1 MIRSKLG
8 LLGLCAMVL
17 GVMAISASG
26 AQAAGSWLVLNAA
39 ENAETEVKVVE
50 GKVNLLAA
58 LTGEI
63 DTPEPKLL
71 THLVS
76 LTVTV
81 TCTNFT
87 TSGISL
93 EPEGKLSEGGRV
105 VFTGC
110 SVVAKDSKGVE
121 SGECSVKSP
130 EKPVG
135 TIESEEG
142 KGELVLHELAGGA
155 KDVLTKIEPKTAGG
169 AFATLKFAPKTE
181 TSTCLLPASNPV
193 KGVLY
198 VKDCAVGGNG
208 AETFAVKHLIEQGP
222 LTSLVVGA
230 HSVEH
235 LETSIDGSAWVKLTG
250 AHENLKW
257 RAMGV

>member
-26 AQAAGSWLVLNAA
+26 AQAAGSWLVGT
-39 ENAETEVKVVE
+39 TEITNTSSLVANV
-50 GKVNLLAA
+50 
-58 LTGEI
+58 TGEI

-71 THLVS
+71 THLVG

-87 TSGISL
+87 TSGITL
-93 EPEGKLSEGGRV
+93 KGEGKLSEGGKV

-110 SVVAKDSKGVE
+110 TVKAVDKEGKTSAP
-121 SGECSVKSP
+121 CTVKSSGQAT
-130 EKPVG
+130 G
-135 TIESEEG
+135 TIASEEG
-142 KGELVLHELAGGA
+142 KGEAVLHELAGGA
-155 KDVLTKIEPKTAGG
+155 KDVLTKIEPKGE
-169 AFATLKFAPKTE
+169 AFAVIRFEGAE
-181 TSTCLLPASNPV
+181 CLLPLSNKV
-193 KGVLY
+193 TGKLF
-198 VKDCAVGGNG
+198 VKDCEGF
-208 AETFAVKHLIEQGP
+208 AETLKVKHLIEQGP
-222 LTSLVVGA
+222 LTSLSVGA
-230 HSVEH
+230 DTVEH

-250 AHENLKW
+250 EHLNKEW